1 MPSKFYPTFFDTD
14 IVREEVERVLAQT
27 FDADEQL
34 YCDLAA
40 VDFAFSTS
48 PQNAKAHALL
58 LVLKAYS
65 KSGSRGP
72 LGGGAAGAIQQAYHL
87 SRSKLKVEVLEQ
99 LLRDWKC
106 VP

>member
-1 MPSKFYPTFFDTD
+1 MRSKFYPTFFDTD

-34 YCDLAA
+34 YCDIAG

-48 PQNAKAHALL
+48 PQNAKAHAILQ
-58 LVLKAYS
+58 VLKAYS
-65 KSGSRGP
+65 KNGFRGP
-72 LGGGAAGAIQQAYHL
+72 SGGGAASAILQAYYL
-87 SRSKLKVEVLEQ
+87 SRSKLQVDVLEKM
-99 LLRDWKC
+99 LRDWKC